1 MIVWLATLKAAVVK
15 VAWPLVMVTLA
26 ARVVA
31 PSVKVTVPL
40 GVPGPGATAAAVAVK
55 VTVWP
60 TYEGLGEELTV
71 VLLEA
76 LFTTWGLAESLPELA
91 RKLPSPE

>member
-1 MIVWLATLKAAVVK
+1 MVCVATLREEVVK
-15 VAWPLVMVTLA
+15 VAWPLAMVTLA

-31 PSVKVTVPL
+31 PSVKVTVPP
-40 GVPGPGATAAAVAVK
+40 GVPAPGATAATVAVK

-60 TYEGLGEELTV
+60 KLEGLGAELTV

-76 LFTTWGLAESLPELA
+76 LFTTCGDAES
-91 RKLPSPE
+91 SPEPVKKCVSPL

>member
-1 MIVWLATLKAAVVK
+1 MMVWLPRARVEVVN
-15 VAWPLVMVTLA
+15 VAWAAVMVTLA

-31 PSVKVTVPL
+31 PSVKVTVPP
-40 GVPGPGATAAAVAVK
+40 GVPAPGATAATVAVK
-55 VTVWP
+55 VTLWP
-60 TYEGLGEELTV
+60 NRDGLGEELTV

-76 LFTTWGLAESLPELA
+76 LFTTWGVAESFPVDV

>member
-1 MIVWLATLKAAVVK
+1 MTVWLATLRAAVVN
-15 VAWPLVMVTLA
+15 VACPEVMVTLA

-40 GVPGPGATAAAVAVK
+40 GVPAPGATALTTAVM
-55 VTVWP
+55 VTLCP
-60 TYEGLGEELTV
+60 NTEGLGAELTV
-71 VLLEA
+71 VLLAA
-76 LFTTWGLAESLPELA
+76 LFTTCGDAESFPVDV